1 MAVVVTPVVL
11 RASGDGDEERVV
23 ARQPA
28 HRQVAVLFAG
38 LVSQCREVLVVR
50 GADARA
56 GVEMVLWLE
65 DAANP
70 GRIDPG
76 EIALVRHSRLLRIIT
91 LHKQDGEV
99 DGPSL
104 ARSDITAPGF
114 ARAWR
119 DRPEVTRR
127 VLATGVSDLT
137 VTPVARA
144 DDGRS
149 MFRVSFTWPADSVDG
164 PDEAC
169 VLVDAVGGP
178 APLNRE

>member
-38 LVSQCREVLVVR
+38 LVSRCREVLVVR

-144 DDGRS
+144 DDGRT
-149 MFRVSFTWPADSVDG
+149 MFRISLTWAEDSVDG

-178 APLNRE
+178 APLNTE